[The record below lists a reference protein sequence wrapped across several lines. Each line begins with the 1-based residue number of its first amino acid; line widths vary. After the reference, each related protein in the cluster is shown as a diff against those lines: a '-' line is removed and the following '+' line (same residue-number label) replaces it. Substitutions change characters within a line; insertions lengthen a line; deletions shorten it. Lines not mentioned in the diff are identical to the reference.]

1 MLLLCKAKV
10 QIQFEKQ
17 LWQKPTRKMGV
28 NYLKDISVDILLCGA
43 CTLWHYSEIVMALKV
58 VFDFVKESPENSR
71 NVMKDR

>member
-1 MLLLCKAKV
+1 
-10 QIQFEKQ
+10 
-17 LWQKPTRKMGV
+17 MGV